1 MKKAILCIAMSL
13 FCGVAATAQNNAFY
27 KAQDKMNKGELT
39 EAESILEAALANP
52 KTTAFAKLY
61 NLGGQIE
68 QRIFNPELMKA
79 AQSLPFDTLLFCEH
93 LDKAVNYFVKSE
105 EANQAPNE
113 KGKVKPDPTYTTM
126 NKLQISNM
134 LDYYNYAA
142 MFMNAS
148 GKMDKSIEY
157 FQKYADLPATK
168 AIFSQAE
175 TDSIYKSKAQNYQQT
190 RFNLAYLYYQQKDW
204 DKVISACDECLKDTM
219 GAHDLYVMKLSALG
233 EKKDSTAWLNTLKEA
248 AVRTGASNF
257 QQTLLWHYMQGQNI
271 AEAEALATQLVT
283 EAPDSKTSWYMKGAI
298 ELNVKKDYEAARQ
311 SFEKA
316 LAIDPDYEDALF
328 NMGTAYINDIY
339 DQRVNGKFKYIGTN
353 RAITGKTS
361 DGSYQKNKAIY
372 DKELETVKGYYEKA
386 KPYLEHLRDLTPTE
400 PKRWAS
406 ALQMVYSSLQMKE
419 QADEMDKLLEQANQS
434 AQ

>member
-39 EAESILEAALANP
+39 EAEKILEEALQNP

-113 KGKVKPDPTYTTM
+113 KGKVKADPTFTVM

-142 MFMNAS
+142 MFMNANGNMS
-148 GKMDKSIEY
+148 KSIEY

-168 AIFSQAE
+168 PIFTQAE

-204 DKVISACDECLKDTM
+204 DKVITACDECLKDTT
-219 GAHDLYVMKLSALG
+219 GTHDLYIMKLSALG
-233 EKKDSTAWLNTLKEA
+233 EKKDSTAWLATLKEA
-248 AVRTGASNF
+248 AVRTGGSNF
-257 QQTLLWHYMQGQNI
+257 QQTLLYHYMQNQKI
-271 AEAEALATQLVT
+271 EEAEALANQLVT
-283 EAPDSKTSWYMKGAI
+283 DDPDNKNSWFMKGAI
-298 ELNVKKDYEAARQ
+298 ELNVKKDYEASRK

-316 LAIDPDYEDALF
+316 LAIDPNYEDALF

-339 DQRVNGKFKYIGTN
+339 DQRINGKFKYIGTN

-361 DGSYQKNKAIY
+361 DGSYQKNKAVY
-372 DKELETVKGYYEKA
+372 DKELATVKEYYEKA
-386 KPYLEHLRDLTPTE
+386 KPYLEHLRELTPNE

-419 QADEMDKLLEQANQS
+419 QADEMDKLLEQANQ
-434 AQ
+434 Q